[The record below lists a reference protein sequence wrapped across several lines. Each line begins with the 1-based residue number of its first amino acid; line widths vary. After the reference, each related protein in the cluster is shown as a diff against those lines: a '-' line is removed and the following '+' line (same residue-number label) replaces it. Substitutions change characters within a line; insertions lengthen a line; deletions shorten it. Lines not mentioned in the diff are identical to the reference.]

1 MQLVTRC
8 RTWAGRHPR
17 TMWAVAAMLAVS
29 AAGVV
34 IARQQSIESARS
46 SWGRSTTVYVAAR
59 TTPAGQPLQAHTRSY
74 PLAVVPPSAVTRWP
88 AQALAR
94 HTVQAGEVIV
104 NADLVGSGVAARVP
118 TGWQAVTVVTSA
130 RFVGAVSDSVV
141 VYADGVAV
149 SDGIVVHVDA
159 AEVTVAVPADRA
171 GAVSSAV
178 LAGVAVV
185 ALSGGDAGG

>member
-17 TMWAVAAMLAVS
+17 TTWAVAAMLAVA

-34 IARQQSIESARS
+34 MARQQSIESARRA
-46 SWGRSTTVYVAAR
+46 WGRSTTVYVATR

-88 AQALAR
+88 IEALAR

-104 NADLVGSGVAARVP
+104 HADLVGSGVTERIP
-118 TGWQAVTVVTSA
+118 TGWQAVTVAASA
-130 RFVGAVSDSVV
+130 RFVGAVGDPVT
-141 VYADGVAV
+141 VYADGVAL
-149 SDGIVVHVDA
+149 SEGIVVYVDA
-159 AEVTVAVPADRA
+159 ADVTVAVPGDRA
-171 GAVSSAV
+171 GPVSSAA

-185 ALSGGDAGG
+185 ALSGAPGG